1 MHNTHFKAIRS
12 SISHWY
18 IIFLIGLIYLGL
30 GLMIMLR
37 PEASLIA
44 LDTLLGICFLIA
56 GAIEIVF
63 SITNR
68 REIHHWGWPLVMGIV
83 TILIGVLFLSNPKF
97 SILLITLTLGFLVLF
112 RSIAAVTFSLELK
125 QYGARFWSVLM
136 GIAILGIFF
145 AFTLLMSHMLGSDR
159 VVLWTWLA
167 LLSAGLYNLVLSLR
181 LRKLKGISARL
192 SEELMAKYR
201 EIQREI
207 QEELRKESHS
217 W

>member
-1 MHNTHFKAIRS
+1 MNTTHFKAIRS

-44 LDTLLGICFLIA
+44 LDTLLGVCFLIA
-56 GAIEIVF
+56 GVIEIVF
-63 SITNR
+63 SLANR
-68 REIHHWGWPLVMGIV
+68 REIHHWGWPLVLGII
-83 TILIGVLFLSNPKF
+83 TILIGVLFLSNPQF
-97 SILLITLTLGFLVLF
+97 SILLMTLTLGFLVLF
-112 RSIAAVTFSLELK
+112 RSIAAVTFSLELR

-167 LLSAGLYNLVLSLR
+167 LFSAGLYNMVLSLR

-192 SEELMAKYR
+192 SEELVAKYR

>member
-1 MHNTHFKAIRS
+1 MHTTHFKAIRS

-18 IIFLIGLIYLGL
+18 IIFLIGIIYLGL
-30 GLMIMLR
+30 GLMVMLR

-56 GAIEIVF
+56 GGIEIVF

-68 REIHHWGWPLVMGIV
+68 REIHHWGWPLVLGIV
-83 TILIGVLFLSNPKF
+83 TILIGVLFLSNPQF

-167 LLSAGLYNLVLSLR
+167 LLSAGLYNMVLSLR

-201 EIQREI
+201 EIQHEI

>member
-1 MHNTHFKAIRS
+1 MHSTHLKAIRS

-30 GLMIMLR
+30 GLMVMLR

-56 GAIEIVF
+56 GGIEIIF

-68 REIHHWGWPLVMGIV
+68 REIHHWGWPLVLGIV
-83 TILIGVLFLSNPKF
+83 TILIGVLFLSNPQF

-159 VVLWTWLA
+159 IVLWTWLA
-167 LLSAGLYNLVLSLR
+167 LLSAGLYNMVLSLR

-192 SEELMAKYR
+192 SEELLAKYR